1 VRTEAIITS
10 MDAPLG
16 RAVGNALE
24 VVECLDVLKGQGPP
38 DLVEVSV
45 ELTVRMLLVG
55 GAAKDRA
62 DAERRVRE
70 AIASGA
76 GLDRFRQIIEN
87 QGGDP
92 KVVDD
97 YGRLPSA
104 PSRYVVSASR
114 RGVLAGLDAAL
125 VGRASVAL
133 GAGRDRADQNV
144 DPAVGIMV
152 LTAPGEDVGEGDPVI
167 ELHYRERSRL
177 DAALPLAQRAI
188 SIGDA
193 PPAPRPLIL
202 AEVR

>member
-1 VRTEAIITS
+1 

-24 VVECLDVLKGQGPP
+24 VIECLDVLRGQGPP

-55 GAAKDRA
+55 GVAADRA
-62 DAERRVRE
+62 EADRRVRA

-76 GLDRFRQIIEN
+76 GLDRFRRIIEN

-97 YGRLPSA
+97 DSRLPSA
-104 PSRYVVSASR
+104 PSRHVVTAP
-114 RGVLAGLDAAL
+114 RGGVVTGLEAAR

-133 GAGRDRADQNV
+133 GAGRDRAEDGV

-152 LTAPGEDVGEGDPVI
+152 I
-167 ELHYRERSRL
+167 
-177 DAALPLAQRAI
+177 AAL
-188 SIGDA
+188 GDA
-193 PPAPRPLIL
+193 GR
-202 AEVR
+202 RG

>member
-1 VRTEAIITS
+1 

-16 RAVGNALE
+16 RAIGNALE
-24 VVECLDVLKGQGPP
+24 VVECLDVLRGQGPP

-55 GAAKDRA
+55 GVAADRA
-62 DAERRVRE
+62 EADRRVRA

-76 GLDRFRQIIEN
+76 GLDRFRRIIEN

-97 YGRLPSA
+97 DSRLPSA
-104 PSRYVVSASR
+104 PSRHVVTAPR
-114 RGVLAGLDAAL
+114 AGVLTGLDAAR

-133 GAGRDRADQNV
+133 GAGRDRAEDGV

-152 LTAPGEDVGEGDPVI
+152 IAPPGAVVARGDPVL
-167 ELHYRERSRL
+167 ELHYRDRARL
-177 DAALPLAQRAI
+177 DAALQLAQAAI
-188 SIGDA
+188 TIGDA
-193 PPAPRPLIL
+193 APAPRPLIL
-202 AEVR
+202 SEVPGVTT